1 MIDGKWTNKFKG
13 CRNPSDDMQRA
24 FRNGDCKFRQ
34 KQQRFKKNNANVII
48 SDFQM
53 TFKLRLSRRID
64 APGEFTVT

>member
-48 SDFQM
+48 SDF
-53 TFKLRLSRRID
+53 
-64 APGEFTVT
+64 